1 MKYDTSEISR
11 GFLRYGISE
20 EKTEL
25 FLKEY
30 AKRHGV
36 KLSTQN
42 VRNRKNKSPRRKFR
56 FRGGLVLESVFS
68 AILLFFVSLLNYI
81 LSSGQNQNQNQTT
94 QQLKQPTRSE
104 LQLLTNGPVTN
115 KEQEIPLSSSAS
127 SAVPLILNAVA
138 AANESPLPSLNFRE
152 EEQNQNDGEEE
163 QEEDEEQDN
172 SVSPAPLSPNLGQLL
187 GPLEPLEPL
196 VKEVTSVLQA
206 PFQPSTKQLS
216 SVRQRAG
223 AIQSRLREQ
232 QRSNEIIRTQRGSSK
247 AGTFYGGKRSKRNG
261 TNAKNRKRNKS
272 KSRSIRTNKKL
283 LLFSR

>member
-81 LSSGQNQNQNQTT
+81 LSSGQNQNQLAN

-261 TNAKNRKRNKS
+261 RNAKNRMRNKS
-272 KSRSIRTNKKL
+272 KSRSIRTNNKL

>member
-11 GFLRYGISE
+11 GFLRYGISNK
-20 EKTEL
+20 KTEL

-30 AKRHGV
+30 ARRHGV
-36 KLSTQN
+36 KLSPQN
-42 VRNRKNKSPRRKFR
+42 VRNKTIENRKNKSPRHRFR

-81 LSSGQNQNQNQTT
+81 LSSGQNQNQNQAS
-94 QQLKQPTRSE
+94 QQLQQPTRSE
-104 LQLLTNGPVTN
+104 LQLLTNGPSTD
-115 KEQEIPLSSSAS
+115 KEQERPLSSSSS

-152 EEQNQNDGEEE
+152 EEQNDGEEE
-163 QEEDEEQDN
+163 EENDEQNN
-172 SVSPAPLSPNLGQLL
+172 SVLPASPNLGQLL
-187 GPLEPLEPL
+187 GPLKPLKPL
-196 VKEVTSVLQA
+196 VEEVTSVLQA
-206 PFQPSTKQLS
+206 PFQPSTKQS

-223 AIQSRLREQ
+223 AIQSRLQEQ
-232 QRSNEIIRTQRGSSK
+232 QSSNKILRTQLGSSK

-272 KSRSIRTNKKL
+272 KSRSIQTMNKKL

>member
-42 VRNRKNKSPRRKFR
+42 VRNRKNKSPRHKFR

-81 LSSGQNQNQNQTT
+81 LSSGQNQNQLAN

-104 LQLLTNGPVTN
+104 LQLLTNGPVTD

-261 TNAKNRKRNKS
+261 RNAKNRMRNKS
-272 KSRSIRTNKKL
+272 KSRSIRTNNKL

>member
-81 LSSGQNQNQNQTT
+81 LSSGQNQNQLAN

-104 LQLLTNGPVTN
+104 LQLLTNGPVTD

-223 AIQSRLREQ
+223 AIQSRLEEQ

-261 TNAKNRKRNKS
+261 RNAKNRMRNKS
-272 KSRSIRTNKKL
+272 KSRSIRTNNKL

>member
-81 LSSGQNQNQNQTT
+81 LSSGQNQNQLAN

-104 LQLLTNGPVTN
+104 LQLLTNGPVTD

-261 TNAKNRKRNKS
+261 RNAKNRMRNKS
-272 KSRSIRTNKKL
+272 KSRSIRTNNKL

>member
-42 VRNRKNKSPRRKFR
+42 VRNRKNKSPRHKFR

-81 LSSGQNQNQNQTT
+81 LSSGQNQNQLAN

-104 LQLLTNGPVTN
+104 LQLLTNGPVTD

-261 TNAKNRKRNKS
+261 RNAKNRMRNKS

>member
-81 LSSGQNQNQNQTT
+81 LSSGQNQNQLAN

-104 LQLLTNGPVTN
+104 LQLLTNGPVTD

-272 KSRSIRTNKKL
+272 KSRSIRTNNKL